1 MQFTKKVFEEYS
13 TKFNMPMAQLV
24 HDRQDWYNRWPMQ
37 IIMPLEHDPVSEGY
51 LALLFIRRESNLI
64 YLNEGLTFEPK
75 EVLKSGLTGRNHWC
89 VAFAH
94 VKKMEHNSYP
104 NQIYATSV
112 TDVVLK
118 HPEYKELEDGTHLNP
133 YTLDDLHDAV
143 TAYIKRKTKEK
154 KNQKKWEIRSEA
166 APDFTDQIKESVAKH
181 DCEPNIYRTV
191 DKKVGPWPYRYH
203 INFHIQQ
210 NELKERK
217 PWSRLGFTIECARK
231 LDKFSVYGR
240 NYDLSNVDPLSS
252 REEYKTNDKTFT
264 YVASFHFDGDVGKFP
279 TLQEALEA
287 IDRIME
293 HYEMVYD
300 SRMKLEKWCEEHRI
314 ETSSSDKS

>member
-24 HDRQDWYNRWPMQ
+24 HDQQDWYNRWPMQ
-37 IIMPLEHDPVSEGY
+37 IIMPLEHDPVAEGY

-64 YLNEGLTFEPK
+64 YLNDGLTFEPK
-75 EVLKSGLTGRNHWC
+75 EVLKSGLSGRNHWL

-94 VKKMEHNSYP
+94 VKKMEHCSYP

-112 TDVVLK
+112 TDIVLK
-118 HPEYKELEDGTHLNP
+118 HPELKELEDGTHLDP

-166 APDFTDQIKESVAKH
+166 APDFTEQIKESVVKH
-181 DCEPNIYRTV
+181 DCAPKIYRTV

-203 INFHIQQ
+203 INFNFQE
-210 NELKERK
+210 NEVKDCK
-217 PWSRLGFTIECARK
+217 PWSRLAFTIECARK
-231 LDKFSVYGR
+231 LDKFSVFAR
-240 NYDLSNVDPLSS
+240 DYDLSGVDPLFS
-252 REEYKTNDKTFT
+252 REEYKKNDKPIL
-264 YVASFHFDGDVGKFP
+264 YLASFHFDGDVGKFP
-279 TLQEALEA
+279 TLQDALDA

-293 HYEMVYD
+293 HYEMIYD
-300 SRMKLEKWCEEHRI
+300 SRMKLENWCKEHRI